1 MLGTLDPQTELLDA
15 EAYCGHL
22 VAEESIHRKLAQV
35 GDALFADE
43 DFADLYD
50 AARGRHSVPPSM
62 LAKVLLL
69 QSLEGTSDRETV
81 DRVRRD
87 IGWKVALHLPLQDEG
102 FHPTVLVYFRERLR
116 RSERPRRI
124 FERFKEVATEAG
136 LLTRRGTRV
145 LDSTPVL
152 SAVQTQDTVSLIR
165 GAVRRLL
172 GLLAKSDPNAKQAV
186 EGALARDDYDDVG
199 KPPIDWDDA
208 AAREALVDELVRD
221 AEGALAVLEGA
232 ELPAPVA
239 DAAELLATVAGQDV
253 EATDDGRFRI
263 RRGVARDRVISLVDP
278 EARHGRKSVHGHFNG
293 YKAHVAVEPETELIT
308 EVQVTP
314 ANTADAEPVPDLL
327 PELGEQDPEEPL
339 QVVGDTAYGT
349 GPTRQAMAQAGA
361 ELVAKAPPTSNSH
374 GGFPK
379 EAFTI
384 DLVRGSATCPAG
396 IETTRKWHR
405 RTTGEVQFRFPA
417 EVCAACP
424 LRAQCTSSPRGRKVT
439 IGRYEQLLAEARA
452 RQRTQKFKQVYNAK
466 RPTVE
471 RVISRL
477 VRRGGRKARYRGR
490 DKIAAQ
496 VTLKAASENLL
507 RLLRLGLSWAPERS
521 WVTA

>member
-1 MLGTLDPQTELLDA
+1 MLGTLDPQTELLDS

-35 GDALFADE
+35 GDALFTEE
-43 DFADLYD
+43 DFVDLYD
-50 AARGRHSVPPSM
+50 PSRGRHSVPPSL

-136 LLTRRGTRV
+136 LLSRRGIRV

-165 GAVRRLL
+165 GAIRRLL
-172 GLLAKSDPNAKQAV
+172 SLLAKSAPETKLAV
-186 EGALARDDYDDVG
+186 EASLSRQDYGEIG

-221 AEGALAVLEGA
+221 ANSALSVLEGA
-232 ELPAPVA
+232 ELPAQVA
-239 DAAELLATVAGQDV
+239 EAAELLATIAGQDV
-253 EATDDGRFRI
+253 EETDDGRFCI
-263 RRGVARDRVISLVDP
+263 RRGVARDRVISMVDP
-278 EARHGRKSVHGHFNG
+278 EARHGRKSVHGHFDG

-308 EVQVTP
+308 EVELTP
-314 ANTADAEPVPDLL
+314 ANTTDAQPVPDLL
-327 PELGEQDPEEPL
+327 PELEEDGDEEPL
-339 QVVGDTAYGT
+339 TVVGDTAYGT
-349 GPTRQAMAQAGA
+349 GPVREAMAAAGA
-361 ELVAKAPPTSNSH
+361 ELIAKAPPETNTR

-379 EAFTI
+379 SAFII
-384 DLVRGSATCPAG
+384 DPVTGRATCPAG
-396 IETTRKWHR
+396 QSTSRVMRRKS
-405 RTTGEVQFRFPA
+405 GERIFRFPA

-424 LRAQCTSSPRGRKVT
+424 LRPECTSSPHGRQVVV
-439 IGRYEQLLAEARA
+439 GPHEPLLAHARA
-452 RQRTQKFKQVYNAK
+452 RQRTPDFKAVYNQK
-466 RPTVE
+466 RPIVE

-490 DKIAAQ
+490 EKVAAQ
-496 VTLKAASENLL
+496 LTLKAASENLL
-507 RLLRLGLSWAPERS
+507 RMFRVGLGWDPETGWAI
-521 WVTA
+521 V